1 MGMETILRPL
11 FKTRA
16 VEWSAPDAAMFDAV
30 LMTSANA
37 ALHGGTGLA
46 KYLNLPLY
54 TVGDATAEAAK
65 RAGFKN
71 VISGDSDVTAIVGEM
86 ANDRRNHAL
95 HLAGRDRT
103 AIGSTSFDFETI
115 TVYASEIVS
124 APAIPDDVV
133 ALIHSTRAALRF
145 AAVTARKSSIAII
158 AISPVVADAAG
169 SGWQSVEIARQPHD
183 AAMLALAAR
192 LCEMREE

>member
-1 MGMETILRPL
+1 MGMKAIVRPL
-11 FKTRA
+11 FETHA
-16 VEWSAPDAAMFDAV
+16 VEWSAPDAAMFDSV

-37 ALHGGTGLA
+37 ALHGGSGLA

-54 TVGDATAEAAK
+54 AVGDATAEAAK
-65 RAGFKN
+65 RVGFRN
-71 VISGDSDVTAIVGEM
+71 IISGNDDVTTIIGKM
-86 ANDRRNHAL
+86 AEDQRNHAL

-103 AIGSTSFDFETI
+103 AFESTSFGVETV
-115 TVYASEIVS
+115 TVYVSEIVS

-133 ALIHSTRAALRF
+133 ALVHSARAARRF
-145 AAVTARKSSIAII
+145 AAVTMQKSSIALI
-158 AISPVVADAAG
+158 AISSAAANAAG
-169 SGWQSVEIARQPHD
+169 SGWQSVEIAGQPQD